1 VEDGPPRGTMA
12 EPDDPYARLGYRRL
26 VSWPDRI
33 RREAPLLRE
42 TFGVAPNRRL
52 LDLGTG
58 TGEHALFLAEL
69 GFDVTGVD
77 LSPALIA
84 AAREAAGG
92 SGVTWIEGDLAE
104 IGRLVADGFGGALCL
119 GNTLP
124 HLAEPERLGR
134 FLEGLATRL
143 AEEAVVLLQVLNY
156 DRIFSK
162 GIRSLPPNV
171 RETEGETV
179 VFLRLMEPRAD
190 GTVLFNPTTLRWR
203 PGAEPPV
210 EVAATRNVLLRG
222 YRRSELEAALG
233 RAGFAVD
240 GVFGGMAREAWAED
254 ESPDTVVVARR
265 GSARSRPT

>member
-1 VEDGPPRGTMA
+1 MS

-26 VSWPDRI
+26 IAWPERI
-33 RREAPLLRE
+33 RREAPLLGE
-42 TFGVAPNRRL
+42 IFAAIPNRRL
-52 LDLGTG
+52 LDLGCG

-69 GFDVTGVD
+69 GFEVTGVD
-77 LSPALIA
+77 ASLGMMA
-84 AAREAAGG
+84 AAREAGG
-92 SGVTWIEGDLAE
+92 SSGVMWIEGDLAE
-104 IGRLVADGFGGALCL
+104 VGRLVADGFGGALCL

-124 HLAEPERLGR
+124 HLAEPERLGS

-143 AEEAVVLLQVLNY
+143 AGEAVVLIQVLNY

-171 RETEGETV
+171 RQDEGHSV

-203 PGAEPPV
+203 PGSEPPV
-210 EVAATRNVLLRG
+210 EVVASRNVLLRG
-222 YRRSELEAALG
+222 YRRVELEAALG
-233 RAGFAVD
+233 RAGFAVE
-240 GVFGGMAREAWAED
+240 GVFGGMAREAWVED

-265 GSARSRPT
+265 GSARSRPS